1 MLRELCWG
9 EILSIFAKCVFMMA
23 HMHENQEEG
32 LQFSSQYCL
41 WFGELEL
48 H

>member
-1 MLRELCWG
+1 M
-9 EILSIFAKCVFMMA
+9 S

-41 WFGELEL
+41 RFGELEL
-48 H
+48 HQDTDKKMQPFNDF